1 MPIGVS
7 RLIAWFLDFIVRLFC
22 RKSPKYRPPSDLL
35 AFQVKVDAMNVRFNV
50 VWTEPGPRQ
59 RPLSHVR
66 IETRVST
73 DLPWTA
79 IGVISYPNTDLLEQ
93 DVPPGT
99 HFYRAVVVDDADVE
113 SLNPLQ
119 ASIEIPFDP
128 PSDLTEFTVTL
139 A

>member
-1 MPIGVS
+1 MS

-35 AFQVKVDAMNVRFNV
+35 AFQVKVDAMNVRFNI

-59 RPLSHVR
+59 RPLSHAR

-128 PSDLTEFTVTL
+128 PSDLAEFTVTL
-139 A
+139 E